1 MAGGLRA
8 GLRRSAGHAYRR
20 VMARPGRRV
29 LDRAVAAGLPARL
42 EAPIRFLFDAVP
54 PPRAAEAAARIER
67 RRQDIT
73 ADRRRFRFVPIGTPL
88 GEARWPGE
96 ESAAATGPAV
106 TPAWLARVASVPARW
121 GTFLHLC
128 ADGEP
133 GGPVLELGACVGI
146 GSAYLATARG
156 CRGLVTLEGSPVVAP
171 IARATLDALAPGAV
185 VVEGAF
191 HETLGRVLAGRD
203 GDERFDLVYLD
214 GHHDEAATLD
224 YVRRVRAALR
234 PGGLIVLDDIYLYA
248 EMWRAW
254 RRLSETPGFSA
265 AVNVGRFG
273 LLVCADAPRAPT
285 EIDFSR
291 YTGWWRVGGARR
303 DTPLPADMA

>member
-1 MAGGLRA
+1 MAGGLRSR
-8 GLRRSAGHAYRR
+8 LRRSAGHAYRR
-20 VMARPGRRV
+20 VMAVPGRRA

-42 EAPIRFLFDAVP
+42 EAPLRFLFDGVP
-54 PPRAAEAAARIER
+54 PARAAEASARIER
-67 RRQDIT
+67 RRQAI
-73 ADRRRFRFVPIGTPL
+73 AEDRRRFGFVPVPTPV
-88 GEARWPGE
+88 GEARWLVE
-96 ESAAATGPAV
+96 ASAAAGGPAV
-106 TPAWLARVASVPARW
+106 SPSWLARVASVPARW
-121 GTFLHLC
+121 GIFLHLC
-128 ADGEP
+128 ADGAP
-133 GGPVLELGACVGI
+133 GGPVLELGGCVGI

-171 IARATLDALAPGAV
+171 IARATLEALAPGAI

-191 HETLGRVLAGRD
+191 HETLGGVLAGRD
-203 GDERFDLVYLD
+203 GGERFDLVYLD

-254 RRLSETPGFSA
+254 RRLSATPGFSA

-273 LLVCADAPRAPT
+273 LLVGADAAST
-285 EIDFSR
+285 ALQLDFSR

-303 DTPLPADMA
+303 ETRLPADTA